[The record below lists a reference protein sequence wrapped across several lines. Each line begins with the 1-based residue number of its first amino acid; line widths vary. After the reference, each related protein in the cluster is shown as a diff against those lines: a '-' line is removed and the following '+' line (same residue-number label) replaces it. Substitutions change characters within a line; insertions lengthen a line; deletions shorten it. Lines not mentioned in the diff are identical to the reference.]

1 MSNLGRED
9 HRHHDVNPLF
19 IGLLGVIAGA
29 IIVATLHFMLLG
41 WCSSEERRQE
51 ALENERPWRN
61 VRIGNNTRDHRASS
75 SSRSNSSLQSIPTFK
90 YTKECNEGVCA
101 ICLGEFK
108 ENDELR
114 VLPECAH
121 QFHVP
126 CIDRWVGSHPNC
138 PLCRADI
145 VPSIPEQAAAVSSR
159 DSFYHIDILFQE
171 HIEEVSSQ
179 NDGDRV
185 QIMSSEH
192 ALEVPSWENSNE
204 ANIVVS
210 SEHVM
215 SIPTSDAGATSSS
228 EISSVGDH

>member
-1 MSNLGRED
+1 MSNLGQED

-51 ALENERPWRN
+51 TLENERPWRN
-61 VRIGNNTRDHRASS
+61 VRIGNTTRDHMASS
-75 SSRSNSSLQSIPTFK
+75 SSRSNSSLHSIPTLKF
-90 YTKECNEGVCA
+90 TKECNEGVCA

-121 QFHVP
+121 HFHVP

-145 VPSIPEQAAAVSSR
+145 VPSSFPEQAAAVSSR
-159 DSFYHIDILFQE
+159 DSFDHIDILFQE
-171 HIEEVSSQ
+171 HVEAVSSQ
-179 NDGDRV
+179 NDTEQV
-185 QIMSSEH
+185 HIMSSEH
-192 ALEVPSWENSNE
+192 VVAVPARDNNND
-204 ANIVVS
+204 ANIVPT
-210 SEHVM
+210 EHVM
-215 SIPTSDAGATSSS
+215 TIPTSDAGATSSS
-228 EISSVGDH
+228 EISVGDH

>member
-1 MSNLGRED
+1 MSNFGQED

-51 ALENERPWRN
+51 TLENERPWRN
-61 VRIGNNTRDHRASS
+61 VRIGNTTRDQIASS

-121 QFHVP
+121 RFHVS
-126 CIDRWVGSHPNC
+126 CIDRWLGSHPNC

-145 VPSIPEQAAAVSSR
+145 VPCFPQQAAAVSSR
-159 DSFYHIDILFQE
+159 DSLDILFQE
-171 HIEEVSSQ
+171 HVEAVSSR
-179 NDGDRV
+179 NDADRV
-185 QIMSSEH
+185 HIISSEH
-192 ALEVPSWENSNE
+192 VVAVPSRDNSNE
-204 ANIVVS
+204 ANIVP

-215 SIPTSDAGATSSS
+215 TISTSDAAATSSS
-228 EISSVGDH
+228 EISVGDH